1 MPLAASPLICI
12 RINCLPRFRDN
23 LTARQNHH
31 RRKTRIERQSRWFE
45 CADENIQKRRRQGA
59 KPYPPLDLYQSTPC
73 GTSWRDIPET
83 ISTRRLDLSGRIDLV
98 SRTPFPSS
106 PTWVRLPGHGYGHR
120 PPVLFIVASV
130 NDADPATALSLD
142 PDATAPHG
150 PTATG
155 IDPFPKSAE
164 CCHPILRG
172 SGSTSAPVSSA
183 LPEPFPARNDPGL
196 AVSFQSPPLP
206 PVRDLAALTGITVA

>member
-12 RINCLPRFRDN
+12 RINCLPQFRDS
-23 LTARQNHH
+23 LTARQNRH
-31 RRKTRIERQSRWFE
+31 RRNTHIERQSRWFE
-45 CADENIQKRRRQGA
+45 CADEDIQKRRRQGA
-59 KPYPPLDLYQSTPC
+59 KPYPPLDLYQSTPF

-142 PDATAPHG
+142 PERQRLMGPPPPASTRFQKVRNVATPYSK
-150 PTATG
+150 
-155 IDPFPKSAE
+155 DPVQHQRQSR
-164 CCHPILRG
+164 LRCLSHSRQG
-172 SGSTSAPVSSA
+172 MTPD
-183 LPEPFPARNDPGL
+183 LPCPFSLHRFLPLGTWPLRLGL
-196 AVSFQSPPLP
+196 P
-206 PVRDLAALTGITVA
+206 